1 MEISLICM
9 DRKRAVELSFV
20 HMKDLHT
27 ENTLCKQEVKKL
39 WYCRIIVAAVIIVD
53 LEPLFLLFCP

>member
-1 MEISLICM
+1 M